1 MREAIA
7 PAEVAQGTDGRTI
20 AAIVGILAVA
30 NVMSNRV
37 LPAALYVPWNFGVAV
52 LLVVIARRHLDRR
65 ELGLGGWRR
74 GFLVGMVLVVA
85 TTGLLLLGLA
95 MPSINKLFEDRRVD
109 SGIGTLVYQALIRIP
124 LGTVVLEEIAFRAV
138 LPAMVA
144 KRFGVVRG
152 SIAASVLFG
161 LWHVLPALN
170 INKVNPVA
178 RDVFGSGVGGKT
190 IAVAFAVVGTMLAGL
205 WLCLIRYRARSIL
218 ASMMGHLATNSI
230 GFTIAWF
237 VTRT

>member
-1 MREAIA
+1 MNEVIA
-7 PAEVAQGTDGRTI
+7 PGAVAQGIAGRTV
-20 AAIVGILAVA
+20 AAVVGILAVA

-52 LLVVIARRHLDRR
+52 LVVVFARRYVDARA
-65 ELGLGGWRR
+65 LGLGEWRR

-85 TTGLLLLGLA
+85 TAGVLLLGLA
-95 MPSINKLFEDRRVD
+95 MPSINELFEDRRVE
-109 SGIGTLVYQALIRIP
+109 SGVGTLIYQALIRIP
-124 LGTVVLEEIAFRAV
+124 LGTVVLEEIAFRSV
-138 LPAMVA
+138 LPALVA

-152 SIAASVLFG
+152 SIAASILFG

-190 IAVAFAVVGTMLAGL
+190 LAVAFAVVGTMLAGL
-205 WLCLIRYRARSIL
+205 WLCLIRYRARSVL
-218 ASMMGHLATNSI
+218 ASMLGHVATNSI

>member
-1 MREAIA
+1 MNQAIA
-7 PAEVAQGTDGRTI
+7 PADPAQGIGGRTI
-20 AAIVGILAVA
+20 AIAVGILAVA

-37 LPAALYVPWNFGVAV
+37 LPAALYVPWNLGVAL
-52 LLVVIARRHLDRR
+52 LLVVVARRHLDRR
-65 ELGLGGWRR
+65 ELGLEQWRR

-109 SGIGTLVYQALIRIP
+109 SGIATLIYQALIRIP
-124 LGTVVLEEIAFRAV
+124 FGTVVLEEIAFRAV

-152 SIAASVLFG
+152 SIVASVLFG

-170 INKVNPVA
+170 LNKVNPVA
-178 RDVFGSGVGGKT
+178 RDVFGSGVAGKS

-205 WLCLIRYRARSIL
+205 WLCLIRYRARSVL

>member
-1 MREAIA
+1 MNEAIA
-7 PAEVAQGTDGRTI
+7 PGAVAQGIAARTI
-20 AAIVGILAVA
+20 VVAVGILAVA

-52 LLVVIARRHLDRR
+52 LLVVFARRHLGRR
-65 ELGLGGWRR
+65 ELGLGEWRR

-95 MPSINKLFEDRRVD
+95 MPSINQLFEDRRVN
-109 SGIGTLVYQALIRIP
+109 SGIATLLYQALIRIP
-124 LGTVVLEEIAFRAV
+124 FGTVVLEEIAFRAV
-138 LPAMVA
+138 LPALVA

-152 SIAASVLFG
+152 SIAASALFG

-205 WLCLIRYRARSIL
+205 WLCLIRYRARSVL
-218 ASMMGHLATNSI
+218 ASMLGHLASNSI